1 VLVLCPECV
10 VDHLE
15 RPRLTAHRLLDW
27 WAERSPHAVATPAL
41 PIDDLTLALGLEVT
55 TFHPSA
61 RRGGILGWLE
71 PGEDLI
77 FIRDGLP
84 EPVRRFTLAHEL
96 GHALL
101 HRARPALAEGNFLI
115 GDVAP
120 ASDLEAVEPA
130 EACDDGDLDAPLDTL
145 NLGDET
151 LRPGQ
156 AYSARAKRESEANAF
171 AASLL
176 LPPAALR
183 AHFLGEDGAAL
194 DPPALAQL
202 FQVSEE
208 TVHQALGSL
217 LLPGAQT
224 DDASSAARLG
234 SSTARPPLDEGQ
246 QAAAAAEA
254 PALVVAG
261 PGTGKTSTL
270 IGRVAHLVFERGVPP
285 DHILALTFSNKAAQE
300 MRERVDLLLASAP
313 EAGALADDPRAR
325 PTVSTIH
332 AFCGD
337 LLRRFGP
344 LIGLRSDFRLI
355 NEVEGYLLL
364 RQISASLILPHYQP
378 LGAPAMHLPTLLA
391 AISRAKDELADP
403 PRYAECARQDIED
416 ARTPDEREA
425 GMRALEV
432 ARVYAAYQRTLDE
445 TGNADFGD
453 MIRLAVG
460 LLTEHPLV
468 LEEQRALHPH
478 ILVDEFQDINRAM
491 GVLLQVLAGRD
502 GRIWAVGDADQAI
515 YRFRGASPANLA
527 RFTEAYPRARLYP
540 LGTNYRSRPPILRA
554 AASVAAGFLG
564 ERERAVLQAANL
576 PGEDAQPGD
585 ASDAPCIMLAAAPDE
600 ASELAGIV
608 AAIQQQTQR
617 GYRLADQAVLC
628 RTRRQC
634 QRVAAALDAAGLR
647 ARVITPLLEQPEV
660 KSVLGVAL
668 LLVDDSGSGLLRA
681 GSVPEHAFTRQDAR
695 ALLRHAHEQHLPP
708 IALLLDGAPAI
719 DAIPDMSE
727 QGRRGLARLGEVVR
741 ALWRTPDVATGL
753 ARYLF
758 TLTEIGR
765 RAMREASEHGGAHA
779 THLARL
785 LALARAYEDGRRG
798 AERVHIRGEG
808 AHWDDFLDYV
818 RVLTALGREAGTEA
832 EDLSATDGVRVLTVH
847 GSKGLEFPVVYLPHL
862 AEGRFPTQRRA
873 DPAPIPRGL
882 CETGSATPAQ
892 EHLVEEACLFYVA
905 ITRARDAL
913 VISRA
918 ERYGKRRA
926 NPSPFLRP
934 LLMLAANQDARIAQA
949 RWPQVPLAVPMDVP
963 SVESDDEMAIP
974 LATSAPSDEPLTA
987 DPQPLTV
994 GAIETY
1000 DRCPRQYAYRYVYGL
1015 RPREVGLGTLRRSLH
1030 ATLRDLQAR
1039 FGARPALAGAAAED
1053 DGQPPLP
1060 LTLAEVHELFERHW
1074 RGAVGGPRAADA
1086 SAAEAPHERDQEGP
1100 FGALYRRYGMHVV
1113 ERAWLDLL
1121 REQGL
1126 PLPTD
1131 ATASPAA
1138 PDATSDLMGERDT
1151 PADDRSLQPSE
1162 QASPQGAR
1170 VPLDARLEER
1180 VQVRI
1185 GGRTIEVTLD
1195 RIDGA
1200 QGDDVRPAAARAPI
1214 APDAAPPDA
1223 DVDPATGRERARV
1236 RFIRHRLG
1244 GSSTAA
1250 SAADLRALLYALAAE
1265 QHRKPGPA
1273 ELYQHNLI
1281 TGELERVQLDARKQS
1296 RLRETL
1302 VEAISSM
1309 ESGSYPARPDPFN
1322 CQNCPF
1328 LLICPA

>member
-1 VLVLCPECV
+1 

-15 RPRLTAHRLLDW
+15 RPRLVARRLLDW
-27 WAERSPHAVATPAL
+27 WADQSPAQTGTPAT
-41 PIDDLTLALGLEVT
+41 PIDDLTKALGLEVS

-101 HRARPALAEGNFLI
+101 HRAG
-115 GDVAP
+115 GDGTQRYLHAVADAIAFSADLLD
-120 ASDLEAVEPA
+120 ASSDAGPA
-130 EACDDGDLDAPLDTL
+130 EECDDGDLDAPLDVL

-156 AYSARAKRESEANAF
+156 AYSARARRESEANAF
-171 AASLL
+171 AAALL
-176 LPPAALR
+176 LPPARLR
-183 AHFLGEDGAAL
+183 ALFLGEECPAH
-194 DPPALAQL
+194 DPTALAER
-202 FQVSEE
+202 FVVSEE

-217 LLPGAQT
+217 LLPAMES
-224 DDASSAARLG
+224 DDPSARLG
-234 SSTARPPLDEGQ
+234 GSTARPPLDRWQ
-246 QAAAAAEA
+246 QAAASAEA

-270 IGRVAHLVFERGVPP
+270 IGRVAHLVLERGVPP
-285 DHILALTFSNKAAQE
+285 AQILALTFSNKAAQE
-300 MRERVDLLLASAP
+300 MRERIEAFLTSAP
-313 EAGALADDPRAR
+313 EARAYADDLRAR

-332 AFCGD
+332 AYCGD

-344 LIGLRSDFRLI
+344 LVGLRSDYRLI

-364 RQISASLILPHYQP
+364 RQVSASLILPHYQP
-378 LGAPAMHLPTLLA
+378 LGAPAMHFPTLLS

-403 PRYAECARQDIED
+403 QRYAACARQAVAD
-416 ARTPDEREA
+416 AHTPDEREA
-425 GMRALEV
+425 GARALEV
-432 ARVYAAYQRTLDE
+432 ARIYATYQHALDE
-445 TGNADFGD
+445 AGNADFGD
-453 MIRLAVG
+453 MIRLAVR
-460 LLTEHPLV
+460 LLSEHPLV
-468 LEEQRALHPH
+468 LEEQRTLHPH

-491 GVLLQVLAGRD
+491 GVLLQVLAGAD

-527 RFTEAYPRARLYP
+527 RFTEAYPRSRLYP

-554 AASVAAGFLG
+554 AAGVAAAFLG
-564 ERERAVLQAANL
+564 ERERAVLEAAHQ
-576 PGEDAQPGD
+576 PDEGAQPRD
-585 ASDAPCIMLAAAPDE
+585 ASRIPSVTLATAPDE

-608 AAIQQQTQR
+608 AAIQEQTRR

-634 QRVAAALDAAGLR
+634 QRVAAALDAVGLR
-647 ARVITPLLEQPEV
+647 ARVITPLLEQPEI
-660 KSVLGVAL
+660 KGVLAVAL
-668 LLVDDSGSGLLRA
+668 LLMDDSGSGLLRA
-681 GSVPEHAFTRQDAR
+681 GSVPEHAFTRPDAR
-695 ALLRHAHEQHLPP
+695 ALLRYAQEHHLPP
-708 IALLLDGAPAI
+708 VAILLDGSPAL
-719 DAIPDMSE
+719 DAVPDLSDG
-727 QGRRGLARLGEVVR
+727 GRQGLARLGAVVR
-741 ALWRTPDVATGL
+741 ALWRAPDVATGL

-765 RAMREASEHGGAHA
+765 RTLAEAGDRGSARA

-798 AERVHIRGEG
+798 AERVIARSRAEG
-808 AHWDDFLDYV
+808 AHWDEFLDYV
-818 RVLTALGREAGTEA
+818 RVLTALGREAGGDA
-832 EDLSATDGVRVLTVH
+832 DDLAATDGVRVLTVH
-847 GSKGLEFPVVYLPHL
+847 GSKGLEFPIVYLAHL

-873 DPAPIPRGL
+873 DPAPIPPGL
-882 CETGSATPAQ
+882 REDADASSPARD
-892 EHLVEEACLFYVA
+892 HLIEEACLFYVA

-918 ERYGKRRA
+918 ERYGRRRA
-926 NPSPFLRP
+926 AASPFLHP
-934 LLMLAANQDARIAQA
+934 LVALAASPDSGIVQV
-949 RWPQVPLAVPMDVP
+949 RWPHVQLAVPTELAPVDADDDVG
-963 SVESDDEMAIP
+963 VP
-974 LATSAPSDEPLTA
+974 LPASAPGDEALPA
-987 DPQPLTV
+987 NAQPLTV

-1030 ATLRDLQAR
+1030 ATLRDLQVR
-1039 FGARPALAGAAAED
+1039 FGSRTAIAGTGADGE
-1053 DGQPPLP
+1053 GQPLLP
-1060 LTLAEVHELFERHW
+1060 FTLSEARDLFEQHW
-1074 RGAVGGPRAADA
+1074 RDAVGAVPAADA
-1086 SAAEAPHERDQEGP
+1086 PAERDQEGP
-1100 FGALYRRYGMHVV
+1100 FGVLYRRYGLRVV
-1113 ERAWLDLL
+1113 ERSWLDLL
-1121 REQGL
+1121 RERGL
-1126 PLPTD
+1126 PLPDGGAITLDETD
-1131 ATASPAA
+1131 GMSAITGDSESQLGDRTPLSKNA
-1138 PDATSDLMGERDT
+1138 PSAH
-1151 PADDRSLQPSE
+1151 A
-1162 QASPQGAR
+1162 GAR
-1170 VPLDARLEER
+1170 LPLDARLEER

-1200 QGDDVRPAAARAPI
+1200 PGDDARSPAARAPI
-1214 APDAAPPDA
+1214 APDAALPDA
-1223 DVDPATGRERARV
+1223 DVDPAATRARAPV
-1236 RFIRHRLG
+1236 RFVRHRLG
-1244 GSSTAA
+1244 GSSTAT
-1250 SAADLRALLYALAAE
+1250 SGQDLRALLYALAAE

-1302 VEAISSM
+1302 IEAISSM
-1309 ESGSYPARPDPFN
+1309 ESGSYPAKPDPFN
-1322 CQNCPF
+1322 CQSCPF
-1328 LLICPA
+1328 LLVCPA